1 MSEGNVNE
9 AKWFEGLGS
18 GRNYLSTALG
28 QEVILSVKAINRIT
42 DKTEYE
48 PKNKE
53 GKTQGFLFEFV
64 GDEGV
69 VTVSTFALQSAL
81 VNAQVDVGDVIKI
94 THPSHGTYVVEK
106 LN

>member
-1 MSEGNVNE
+1 MSEG
-9 AKWFEGLGS
+9 KWFEGLGG

-28 QEVILSVKAINRIT
+28 NEVILTVKEINKIT
-42 DKTEYE
+42 EKTDYE

-69 VTVSTFALQSAL
+69 VTVSTFALQTAL

-94 THPSHGTYVVEK
+94 THPNHGTYVVEK